1 MSSIV
6 AAMRNRWESERVIVL
21 VKPGNAGGGKD
32 PCFRRAFEEVEGR

>member
-1 MSSIV
+1 MSSID
-6 AAMRNRWESERVIVL
+6 AAMRTRWESERVIVL